1 MLESE
6 MRKDEF
12 QTGHTRISSVQEIV
26 IIWQIRNGHVGEF
39 REEFLSIGFGFEI
52 SAQLIG

>member
-12 QTGHTRISSVQEIV
+12 QTGHTRIGSVQEIV

-39 REEFLSIGFGFEI
+39 REELLSFGFGFEI